1 MRNEQ
6 MPAYGVA
13 STWRDIE
20 AVDPSWDQP
29 NEPNPPI
36 PAEPITTRLEGPW
49 GVPWID
55 GLEDP
60 TATTGLAR
68 PSQEPSMPVVDTGWE
83 MPPGDYRGEY
93 RTRGPIQAFGHEVSG
108 GLWGDQ
114 AIGRTMRFPINI
126 PDRYDANGVWVGD
139 YRDSLAAQLAANDS
153 PAFSDYNSIDDLVT
167 WTGPPAF
174 AGWED

>member
-1 MRNEQ
+1 MQNDR
-6 MPAYGVA
+6 AYAEA
-13 STWRDIE
+13 STWRDLE
-20 AVDPSWDQP
+20 GVTPAWLDAELPDPPLPRS
-29 NEPNPPI
+29 
-36 PAEPITTRLEGPW
+36 EPITTRIEGPW

-60 TATTGLAR
+60 NASSGLSH
-68 PSQEPSMPVVDTGWE
+68 PSPNPGLDTPDIGWV

-93 RTRGPIQAFGHEVSG
+93 RTRGPVQQFGHEVSG

-114 AIGRTMRFPINI
+114 ALGRTMRFPANI

-139 YRDSLAAQLAANDS
+139 YRDSLASQLEANS
-153 PAFSDYNSIDDLVT
+153 QPAFSDVNTIDDLVT
-167 WTGPPAF
+167 WTGPPKF